1 MPPRIWKSISNNAY
15 KQDKGDKLYRRSLYT
30 YWRRTIP
37 PPTMMTFNAADREIC
52 IVRKDQTITPLQALT
67 LLNNVTFVESA
78 RHLAER
84 MLKLKGKQSQR
95 DRIAYGFRSI
105 TGRRP
110 VKEELNLLLADLK
123 VHLETFSLNPESA
136 KNFLK
141 VGQRPNDPKLS
152 SEQIAAYALVASTIM
167 NLDEAITLN

>member
-1 MPPRIWKSISNNAY
+1 MSN
-15 KQDKGDKLYRRSLYT
+15 
-30 YWRRTIP
+30 
-37 PPTMMTFNAADREIC
+37 
-52 IVRKDQTITPLQALT
+52 TPLQALT

-110 VKEELNLLLADLK
+110 IKEELNLLFADLK
-123 VHLETFSLNPESA
+123 VHLESFSLKPEAA
-136 KNFLK
+136 KAFLK
-141 VGQRPNDPKLS
+141 VGQRPNDAKLS
-152 SEQIAAYALVASTIM
+152 PEQIAAYALIASTIM

>member
-37 PPTMMTFNAADREIC
+37 PPTMMTFNAADREVC

-110 VKEELNLLLADLK
+110 IKEELNLLFADLK
-123 VHLETFSLNPESA
+123 VHLESFSLKPEAA
-136 KNFLK
+136 KAFLK
-141 VGQRPNDPKLS
+141 VGQRPNDAKLS
-152 SEQIAAYALVASTIM
+152 PEQLAAYALIASTIM